1 MSDCARTRRNH
12 RKDAA
17 QRRAASKRAFG
28 RLLNDRPIG
37 DRIGKWHAQLN
48 DIGPGLFQPQDEL
61 LGFRQ
66 AWIARHEIRNERF
79 LLPGPEA
86 AECPVEPAAARG
98 RILGDP

>member
-1 MSDCARTRRNH
+1 MNAVVIGHEDKGNVGLCTDATNH

-28 RLLNDRPIG
+28 GLLNDRPIG

-66 AWIARHEIRNERF
+66 AWIARHEICNERL
-79 LLPGPEA
+79 LLPSPE
-86 AECPVEPAAARG
+86 
-98 RILGDP
+98 